1 MMSPSY
7 SMSSLTKAISPSSGT
22 MGQSPQLTVSLA
34 GANVHSSKYG
44 KKQLSSSNGRKNAA
58 ATSRDPPSK
67 TLTGSNSVSNF
78 AFGGG
83 KTS

>member
-1 MMSPSY
+1 M
-7 SMSSLTKAISPSSGT
+7 
-22 MGQSPQLTVSLA
+22 SLA

-58 ATSRDPPSK
+58 ATSRDPPNK

-83 KTS
+83 KTSQRSQMAGSGKAGKAILS